1 MDQVTRAP
9 FSAEDFRA
17 RVAAQPL
24 AHAA

>member
-1 MDQVTRAP
+1 MDQVTREP

-24 AHAA
+24 AH